1 MRRGSMAAARQ
12 SPVLKSV
19 EDPASAPGHGARAE
33 GDAGLHP
40 LIAVKLW
47 ENPCWFS
54 FRINYLGL
62 RFNLPV
68 YGWIEERYGLVRPEY
83 VVLYAL
89 HLQDGIA
96 AKDVVASAGFP
107 KNTISRAIQKLL
119 RRRLI
124 RRASD
129 ARDRRSYVLR
139 LTAEGR
145 RILDET
151 VPPMVA
157 WEKRML
163 AGLSREESQVLSK
176 LLARLV
182 QDSPNWPT
190 SIEQEEQGQ

>member
-1 MRRGSMAAARQ
+1 MAAVRQ
-12 SPVLKSV
+12 SAVLKNA
-19 EDPASAPGHGARAE
+19 EGLASAAAPDARTG
-33 GDAGLHP
+33 GDPPLHP

-68 YGWIEERYGLVRPEY
+68 YGWIEERHGLVRPEY

-163 AGLSREESQVLSK
+163 SALSREESQVLSK

-190 SIEQEEQGQ
+190 SIEQEEQGK

>member
-1 MRRGSMAAARQ
+1 MAGLPLRVVRSEDAATQ
-12 SPVLKSV
+12 AK
-19 EDPASAPGHGARAE
+19 PAGAPP
-33 GDAGLHP
+33 LHP

-68 YGWIEERYGLVRPEY
+68 YGWIEQRYGLMRPEY
-83 VVLYAL
+83 VVLYSL
-89 HLQDGIA
+89 HLRDGIA
-96 AKDVVASAGFP
+96 AKDVCASTGFP
-107 KNTISRAIQKLL
+107 KNTISRAIQSLL

-124 RRASD
+124 RRVAD
-129 ARDRRSYVLR
+129 QRDRRSYVLR

-145 RILDET
+145 RILDES

-163 AGLSREESQVLSK
+163 SALSGEEQRVLSK

-182 QDSPNWPT
+182 EESPNWP
-190 SIEQEEQGQ
+190 SNLEQEEQG

>member
-12 SPVLKSV
+12 SPVLKTV
-19 EDPASAPGHGARAE
+19 EDPASAPGRDARAE
-33 GDAGLHP
+33 GDAALHP

-47 ENPCWFS
+47 ENPCWLS

-68 YGWIEERYGLVRPEY
+68 YGWIEQRYGLVRPEY

-145 RILDET
+145 RILDES

-157 WEKRML
+157 WEQRML
-163 AGLSREESQVLSK
+163 SGLSRDEQQVLSK

-182 QDSPNWPT
+182 QDSPHWPT

>member
-1 MRRGSMAAARQ
+1 MAAVRQ
-12 SPVLKSV
+12 SAVLKDA
-19 EDPASAPGHGARAE
+19 EGLASAAAPDART
-33 GDAGLHP
+33 GSDLPLHP

-163 AGLSREESQVLSK
+163 SVLSREEQLVLSK
-176 LLARLV
+176 VLARLV

>member
-1 MRRGSMAAARQ
+1 MAAIRQ
-12 SPVLKSV
+12 AAVLKGA
-19 EDPASAPGHGARAE
+19 EAQAPSATD
-33 GDAGLHP
+33 DAPLHP

-54 FRINYLGL
+54 FRMNYLAL
-62 RFNLPV
+62 RFNGPL
-68 YGWIEERYGLVRPEY
+68 YGWIEERYGLMRPEY

-89 HLQDGIA
+89 HLRDGIA

-107 KNTISRAIQKLL
+107 KNTLSRAIQKLL

-124 RRASD
+124 RRAPD
-129 ARDRRSYVLR
+129 ARDRRSFVLR

-157 WEKRML
+157 WERRML
-163 AGLSREESQVLSK
+163 ASLDHEEQQVLSR

-190 SIEQEEQGQ
+190 SIEQED

>member
-1 MRRGSMAAARQ
+1 MAAL
-12 SPVLKSV
+12 PLTVLPIRAKAAAGS
-19 EDPASAPGHGARAE
+19 EPA
-33 GDAGLHP
+33 LHP

-47 ENPCWFS
+47 ENACWLS

-68 YGWIEERYGLVRPEY
+68 YGWIEQRYGLMRPEY

-89 HLQDGIA
+89 YLRDGIA
-96 AKDVVASAGFP
+96 AKDVCASAGFP

-124 RRASD
+124 RRAPD

-145 RILDET
+145 RILDES

-157 WEKRML
+157 HEKRML
-163 AGLSREESQVLSK
+163 SVLNRNEQEILSK
-176 LLARLV
+176 LLAKLV
-182 QDSPNWPT
+182 ADSPAWP
-190 SIEQEEQGQ
+190 IQLHGE

>member
-1 MRRGSMAAARQ
+1 MAAVRQ
-12 SPVLKSV
+12 SPVLKNV
-19 EDPASAPGHGARAE
+19 EGLASAPGNGARPAD
-33 GDAGLHP
+33 DAGLHP
-40 LIAVKLW
+40 LLAVKLW
-47 ENPCWFS
+47 ENPCWLS

-68 YGWIEERYGLVRPEY
+68 YGWIEERHGLVRPEY

-124 RRASD
+124 RRATD

-139 LTAEGR
+139 LTPEGR

-163 AGLSREESQVLSK
+163 SALNRDEQTVLSK

-182 QDSPNWPT
+182 QDSPHWPT
-190 SIEQEEQGQ
+190 SIKEEEQGK

>member
-1 MRRGSMAAARQ
+1 MAAVRQ
-12 SPVLKSV
+12 SAVLKNA
-19 EDPASAPGHGARAE
+19 EGLASAAAPDARTA
-33 GDAGLHP
+33 GDLPLHP

-68 YGWIEERYGLVRPEY
+68 YGWIEQRYGLVRPEY

-163 AGLSREESQVLSK
+163 SVLSREEQLVLSK
-176 LLARLV
+176 VLARLV
-182 QDSPNWPT
+182 QDSPNWPP

>member
-1 MRRGSMAAARQ
+1 MQGGMATMPDTRLPSHDRSAEAAGF
-12 SPVLKSV
+12 
-19 EDPASAPGHGARAE
+19 A
-33 GDAGLHP
+33 DAQLHP

-47 ENPCWFS
+47 ENPCWLS

-68 YGWIEERYGLVRPEY
+68 YGWIEQRYGLARPDY

-89 HLQDGIA
+89 FLRDGIA
-96 AKDVVASAGFP
+96 AKDVCASAGFP
-107 KNTISRAIQKLL
+107 KNTISRGIQRLL

-124 RRASD
+124 RRAAD
-129 ARDRRSYVLR
+129 PRDRRSYVLR

-157 WEKRML
+157 HEKLML
-163 AGLSREESQVLSK
+163 SNLTRTEQQTLSG
-176 LLARLV
+176 LLAKLV
-182 QDSPNWPT
+182 ADSPNWPT
-190 SIEQEEQGQ
+190 HLNGESH

>member
-1 MRRGSMAAARQ
+1 MAAARQ
-12 SPVLKSV
+12 SPVLNSV
-19 EDPASAPGHGARAE
+19 DGSASAHA
-33 GDAGLHP
+33 DDSGLHP

-47 ENPCWFS
+47 ENPCWLS

-145 RILDET
+145 RILDES

-163 AGLSREESQVLSK
+163 AGLSRDEQQVLSK

-190 SIEQEEQGQ
+190 SIEEEEQGQ

>member
-1 MRRGSMAAARQ
+1 MAAVRQ
-12 SPVLKSV
+12 SAVLKNA
-19 EDPASAPGHGARAE
+19 EGLASAAAPDARSA
-33 GDAGLHP
+33 GDHPLHP

-124 RRASD
+124 RRAPD

-139 LTAEGR
+139 LTPEGR

-163 AGLSREESQVLSK
+163 AGLSREEQQVLSK

-190 SIEQEEQGQ
+190 SIEQEEQGK

>member
-1 MRRGSMAAARQ
+1 MGAVVHTELLNRGAAVPAQ
-12 SPVLKSV
+12 S
-19 EDPASAPGHGARAE
+19 GA
-33 GDAGLHP
+33 GKLHP

-47 ENPCWFS
+47 ENPCWLS

-68 YGWIEERYGLVRPEY
+68 YGWIEQRYGLMRPEY

-89 HLQDGIA
+89 YLRDGIA
-96 AKDVVASAGFP
+96 AKDVCASAGFP
-107 KNTISRAIQKLL
+107 KNSISRAIQKLL

-157 WEKRML
+157 HEKRML
-163 AGLSREESQVLSK
+163 SVLNRNEQETLSRLMAK
-176 LLARLV
+176 LVA
-182 QDSPNWPT
+182 DSPTWPT
-190 SIEQEEQGQ
+190 QLHGE

>member
-1 MRRGSMAAARQ
+1 MAAVRQ
-12 SPVLKSV
+12 SPVLKHAEV
-19 EDPASAPGHGARAE
+19 LASSPDQAARPE
-33 GDAGLHP
+33 GDSGLHP

-68 YGWIEERYGLVRPEY
+68 YGWIEQRYGLVRPEY

-89 HLQDGIA
+89 FLQDGIA

-124 RRASD
+124 RRAPD

-139 LTAEGR
+139 LTVEGR
-145 RILDET
+145 RILDES

-163 AGLSREESQVLSK
+163 SALSRDEQLVLSK

-182 QDSPNWPT
+182 QDSPHWPT
-190 SIEQEEQGQ
+190 SIEQEEQG